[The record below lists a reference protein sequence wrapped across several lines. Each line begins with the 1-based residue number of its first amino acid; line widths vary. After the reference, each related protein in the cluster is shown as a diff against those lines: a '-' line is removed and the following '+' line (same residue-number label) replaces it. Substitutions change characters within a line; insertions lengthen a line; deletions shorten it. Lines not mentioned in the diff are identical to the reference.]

1 MCGIT
6 GFWNLDGRSVSRMEL
21 ERFTDSLAHRG
32 PDGNGFYIDTDA
44 KLGLGHRRLAIID
57 TSDAGRQPM
66 PYAGG
71 RYWISFN
78 GEIYNFIELR
88 SELEQHG
95 YSFSTESDTE
105 IVIAAFDKW
114 GIDCQLRFNG
124 MWAFAIWDRQERK
137 LFLSRDR
144 FGVKPLLYFYDG
156 RRFAFASEMKAF
168 LALDGF
174 IVGFDPEMVAAALI
188 DSKAVEGTERSLLC
202 NLKRL
207 LGGHCLIIDQKGD
220 LKIQRWWNTLDHLEP
235 VPDAY
240 EAQIERYRELFLD
253 ACHIRMRSDVPIGTA
268 LSGGLDSSSIVCGM
282 RHIRNAEKTVGDR
295 LASDWQRA
303 FVATYPG
310 SVIDERAYADEVI
323 RKTGAN
329 PVYCEITPDMYL
341 DNFKRI
347 LFQFEEISDIHL
359 GPWIVHRAQREHGVV
374 VTLDGHGG
382 DEALGGYPWHI
393 TAGFQNAL
401 RDISI
406 GKAVEF
412 LETMKGLEI
421 FPQHQFYWKSLLAL
435 SRKYIDR
442 LLSGNK
448 EKWLSQ
454 PPARFYSPAY
464 EEDRSRLTGYDAL
477 FKSLYVDF
485 HFTHLPMVLRNFDRL
500 SMAHGVEVRSP
511 LMDWRLITFTFGL
524 PSASKIGQGYTKRIL
539 RDAMKGL
546 LPEGIRLRTRK
557 LGFPNMAESWSSPRA
572 KEFIL
577 DSVTSKEFQG
587 SSIWNGRQVRQD
599 LENAIR
605 AQNNDETIKKAWKY
619 TQAMFL
625 IKSFQ
630 DRQKTILGQNA

>member
-144 FGVKPLLYFYDG
+144 FGVKPLLYFYGG

-174 IVGFDPEMVAAALI
+174 IAGFDPEMVAAALI

-220 LKIQRWWNTLDHLEP
+220 LKIQRRSNTIVSCFWMP
-235 VPDAY
+235 A
-240 EAQIERYRELFLD
+240 AS
-253 ACHIRMRSDVPIGTA
+253 ACVAT
-268 LSGGLDSSSIVCGM
+268 C
-282 RHIRNAEKTVGDR
+282 R
-295 LASDWQRA
+295 LA
-303 FVATYPG
+303 
-310 SVIDERAYADEVI
+310 
-323 RKTGAN
+323 
-329 PVYCEITPDMYL
+329 
-341 DNFKRI
+341 
-347 LFQFEEISDIHL
+347 
-359 GPWIVHRAQREHGVV
+359 
-374 VTLDGHGG
+374 
-382 DEALGGYPWHI
+382 
-393 TAGFQNAL
+393 
-401 RDISI
+401 
-406 GKAVEF
+406 
-412 LETMKGLEI
+412 
-421 FPQHQFYWKSLLAL
+421 
-435 SRKYIDR
+435 
-442 LLSGNK
+442 
-448 EKWLSQ
+448 
-454 PPARFYSPAY
+454 PP
-464 EEDRSRLTGYDAL
+464 
-477 FKSLYVDF
+477 
-485 HFTHLPMVLRNFDRL
+485 
-500 SMAHGVEVRSP
+500 
-511 LMDWRLITFTFGL
+511 
-524 PSASKIGQGYTKRIL
+524 
-539 RDAMKGL
+539 
-546 LPEGIRLRTRK
+546 
-557 LGFPNMAESWSSPRA
+557 
-572 KEFIL
+572 
-577 DSVTSKEFQG
+577 
-587 SSIWNGRQVRQD
+587 
-599 LENAIR
+599 
-605 AQNNDETIKKAWKY
+605 
-619 TQAMFL
+619 
-625 IKSFQ
+625 
-630 DRQKTILGQNA
+630 